1 MSDKLPTREEYRKKE
16 VEENKTG
23 TKKVPEQKKKIRKE
37 KNKGQK
43 KFDEIDNMESAN
55 DFYEDKRLV
64 KQVKKKKR
72 RFRKWVV
79 FLFFIFFLLILI
91 GSSIGIYIW
100 LHDNNDIKNLQN
112 DVVDDTNVNEKE
124 DNENTE
130 NINPPENMDDDYW
143 NYIKMNLLE
152 VDFNDLLEKNS
163 DTVGWIQV
171 KGTNINY
178 PIVQTTD
185 NDYYLDHAFD
195 KTENK
200 AGWVFMDYRNN
211 PVDLNQNTII
221 YAHSR
226 YNGTMFGSLKN
237 ILNSSWYTN
246 KENHIIR
253 LSTPTENTMWQVFS
267 VYTIEKESY
276 YITPSFSSTESYQN
290 FLNTIKGRSEVDFSG
305 TVNTGDKVL
314 TLSTCKDN
322 FGNRIVMHAK
332 LIKKEIR

>member
-1 MSDKLPTREEYRKKE
+1 M
-16 VEENKTG
+16 
-23 TKKVPEQKKKIRKE
+23 
-37 KNKGQK
+37 
-43 KFDEIDNMESAN
+43 
-55 DFYEDKRLV
+55 YEDKKPTRTEYQEN
-64 KQVKKKKR
+64 KRKKKKL
-72 RFRKWVV
+72 RFKKWVILV
-79 FLFFIFFLLILI
+79 FMLFFLAILSFS
-91 GSSIGIYIW
+91 GYKMYKW
-100 LHDNNDIKNLQN
+100 YKDNQEVKNIK
-112 DVVDDTNVNEKE
+112 DKVVDDTNVKEKE

-130 NINPPENMDDDYW
+130 NINPPVNEADDYW
-143 NYIKMNLLE
+143 DYIKMSLLE
-152 VDFNDLLEKNS
+152 VDFNELLTKNS

-178 PIVQTTD
+178 PIVQTTN
-185 NDYYLDHAFD
+185 NDYYLTHAFD
-195 KTENK
+195 KTTND
-200 AGWVFMDYRNN
+200 AGWVFMDYRNDAVN
-211 PVDLNQNTII
+211 FNQNTII

-253 LSTPTENTMWQVFS
+253 LSTPSENTMWQVFS
-267 VYTIEKESY
+267 VYTIPKESY
-276 YITPSFSSTESYQN
+276 YITTSFSTDESYSE

-322 FGNRIVMHAK
+322 FGNRVVMHAK

>member
-1 MSDKLPTREEYRKKE
+1 M
-16 VEENKTG
+16 
-23 TKKVPEQKKKIRKE
+23 
-37 KNKGQK
+37 
-43 KFDEIDNMESAN
+43 
-55 DFYEDKRLV
+55 YEDKKPTRTEYQEN
-64 KQVKKKKR
+64 KRKKKKL
-72 RFRKWVV
+72 RFKKWVILV
-79 FLFFIFFLLILI
+79 FMLFFLAILSFS
-91 GSSIGIYIW
+91 GYKMYEW
-100 LHDNNDIKNLQN
+100 YKDNQEVKNIK
-112 DVVDDTNVNEKE
+112 DKVVDDTNVKEKE

-130 NINPPENMDDDYW
+130 NINPPVNEADDYW
-143 NYIKMNLLE
+143 DYIKMSLLE
-152 VDFNDLLEKNS
+152 VDFNELLAKNS

-178 PIVQTTD
+178 PIVQTTN
-185 NDYYLDHAFD
+185 NDYYLTHAFD
-195 KTENK
+195 KTTND
-200 AGWVFMDYRNN
+200 AGWVFMDYRNDAVN
-211 PVDLNQNTII
+211 FNQNTII

-253 LSTPTENTMWQVFS
+253 LSTPSENTLWQGFS
-267 VYTIEKESY
+267 VYTIQKESY
-276 YITPSFSSTESYQN
+276 YITTSFSTDESYSE

-322 FGNRIVMHAK
+322 FGNRVVMHAK